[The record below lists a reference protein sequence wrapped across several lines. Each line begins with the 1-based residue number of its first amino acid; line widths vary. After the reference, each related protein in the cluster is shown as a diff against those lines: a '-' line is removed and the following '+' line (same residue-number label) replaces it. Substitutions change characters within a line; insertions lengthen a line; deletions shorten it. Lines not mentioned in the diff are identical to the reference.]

1 MADSV
6 VENRAP
12 LARCCHCGNPEVIGI
27 CHQCRQ
33 PVCLPHSYTMPRR
46 LGQWLFRR
54 FVGLSLEGTPCGPD
68 PLTCTSCLGALW
80 TPGAWLIL
88 VGSSMTLVTL
98 TGLGFG
104 FLLAQLFKVNTLL
117 AAQRG
122 WFVVAML
129 IGLILLLTGLL
140 YRGRRPFLPI
150 LWRPTVGRVV
160 ETLSGS
166 ITFDAQARLQTQM
179 TSCTG
184 KLDWAG
190 ELDSAERARV
200 KAYRR
205 RFRIAES
212 DNLDFR
218 AGFALLKGRFSGI
231 LTGRPVNAERHGHV
245 LRLDGRVH
253 EQAFLRGDNT
263 RTASQWNVSA
273 SYSLPAPSTL
283 PVRLIPHLVEARN
296 ERTLELELQWDD
308 LDGLTDVE
316 ITELR
321 VETPRPWGAVVQASD
336 GALTNLVA
344 GDGTDAGT
352 VLKWH
357 APPLDSHQRQVR
369 RRSFDVHC
377 ERNLDQTRALRG
389 QATLTWKGAISRL
402 EGIALFFPLGRPD
415 ARGTLSI
422 KSSVVVD
429 FELSLA
435 GLRYQEV
442 RIVPDAQNP
451 QDRDRGEP
459 IRSLEIMPNSA
470 LVDVLTT
477 ALLEAGYLVY
487 QVVESPPQADNRRG
501 VVFRQW
507 DVKGRTYHGV
517 CAVDFHV
524 GVRGEIGGKA
534 LQVELKL
541 TTRGLATQSAGERTI
556 ERTWRQL
563 RGVVKTTLNTRVQKV
578 LMIPDAQPERLS
590 LRSPSQMVLLRLRRH
605 ADGDLLEGDLSSPP
619 LLVTAPAAAAD
630 ADAPENE

>member
-1 MADSV
+1 
-6 VENRAP
+6 
-12 LARCCHCGNPEVIGI
+12 
-27 CHQCRQ
+27 
-33 PVCLPHSYTMPRR
+33 MPRR

-54 FVGLSLEGTPCGPD
+54 FVGLKLEETPCGPD
-68 PLTCTSCLGALW
+68 PLTCTSCLGTLW
-80 TPGAWLIL
+80 TPGAWFILI
-88 VGSSMTLVTL
+88 GSSMTVLTL
-98 TGLGFG
+98 TGLGLG
-104 FLLAQLFKVNTLL
+104 FLLAALVKVNTPL

-122 WFVVAML
+122 WFAGAAL
-129 IGLILLLTGLL
+129 IGLTLLLAGLL

-150 LWRPTVGRVV
+150 LWRPTPGRVV
-160 ETLSGS
+160 ETLRGS
-166 ITFDAQARLQTQM
+166 IAFDPQAQLQTQI

-184 KLDWAG
+184 ELTLAG
-190 ELDSAERARV
+190 VLDSAERERV

-205 RFRIAES
+205 RFRIAEN

-218 AGFALLKGRFSGI
+218 AGFALLKGRFSGA
-231 LTGRPVNAERHGHV
+231 LSGQPVNAERHGHV
-245 LRLDGRVH
+245 LRLEGRVH

-273 SYSLPAPSTL
+273 SYVVPAPSTL

-321 VETPRPWGAVVQASD
+321 VEIPTLWGAVVEASD
-336 GALTNLVA
+336 GALTNLMTG
-344 GDGTDAGT
+344 GDTDAGV
-352 VLKWH
+352 VLTWH

-377 ERNLDQTRALRG
+377 ERNLNQTTALRG
-389 QATLTWKGAISRL
+389 QATLTWMGAISRL
-402 EGIALFFPLGRPD
+402 EGIGLFFPLGRPD

-429 FELSLA
+429 FELNLA

-451 QDRDRGEP
+451 QDQDRGEP
-459 IRSLEIMPNSA
+459 IRSREIMPNSA
-470 LVDVLTT
+470 LVDTLTT
-477 ALLEAGYLVY
+477 ALLEAGHLVY
-487 QVVESPPQADNRRG
+487 QVVESPPQADTRRG

-507 DVKGRTYHGV
+507 DVKGRTYRGV

-534 LQVELKL
+534 PEVELRL

-563 RGVVKTTLNTRVQKV
+563 RSVVKTTLNTRVQKV

-590 LRSPSQMVLLRLRRH
+590 LGSRPQMVLLRLRRH
-605 ADGDLLEGDLSSPP
+605 ADGDLLEGDLSSPQ
-619 LLVTAPAAAAD
+619 LLVAPPAVDAD
-630 ADAPENE
+630 ADAPEIE